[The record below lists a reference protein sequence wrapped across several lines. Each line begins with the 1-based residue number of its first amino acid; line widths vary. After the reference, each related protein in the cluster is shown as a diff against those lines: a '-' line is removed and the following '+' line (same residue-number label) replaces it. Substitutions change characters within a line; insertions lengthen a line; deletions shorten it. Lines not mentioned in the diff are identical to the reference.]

1 MNDHF
6 ITISQ
11 YIESKTTLLAKIA
24 AYDLIITGLEN
35 AMLLA
40 VESGYLKQIEF
51 DDSMMKVRTE
61 YRSVEDV
68 AKAMLGYEKIRQ
80 MYINRLNGRVT
91 VLRGGN
97 L

>member
-40 VESGYLKQIEF
+40 VESGHLIEF

-61 YRSVEDV
+61 YRNVEDV

-91 VLRGGN
+91 VLRSGN